1 MKNPIPIFFA
11 CNDKYVPYL
20 DVAIISLI
28 SHASPDREYRII
40 VLKTDITAQNQEVIL
55 KHATSNVSIEFY
67 DVQKMLAPVRDKLP
81 EVFYYSLAAYYRFF
95 IETAFPQYDKA
106 IYLDCDVVL
115 LNDIAKLY
123 DTDVS
128 NCLVGAVYEQNTDR
142 SPEFTNYVEEIIGI
156 PHNTYFNSGVI
167 VMNLA
172 EFRRQK
178 VLTEIQQKR
187 LSAIREYTEFG
198 SGFKIAMRDL
208 ELRGAGNIMG
218 AQQHGHMESVGYDMY
233 LKLLGEAVNEEK
245 GVETQNADLDCLIDL
260 NIDAHI
266 PESYVESLTLRLD
279 VYRRIADIRSSEDA
293 DDVRDE
299 LVDRFG
305 KIPPSVHGLIDVAL
319 IRNKAHSMGIYE
331 IRQTDSSVNLFVKE
345 LKSPV
350 VADLLIA
357 LNGKASLNAGTK
369 PYLSIK
375 CPSDKA
381 SVSVLKELFKL

>member
-28 SHASPDREYRII
+28 SHASPDREYRIV

-128 NCLVGAVYEQNTDR
+128 SCLVGAVYEQNTDR

-156 PHNTYFNSGVI
+156 PHNTYFNSGVM

-172 EFRRQK
+172 EFRKDK
-178 VLTEIQQKR
+178 VQEKFLWM
-187 LSAIREYTEFG
+187 LSEYHFDSLAPDQEYLNVICHGKVKYLPTGWNKHSFPEPPEG
-198 SGFKIAMRDL
+198 
-208 ELRGAGNIMG
+208 ELNLCHFALSNKPWHYADTIN
-218 AQQHGHMESVGYDMY
+218 
-233 LKLLGEAVNEEK
+233 GEHFWEYAVN
-245 GVETQNADLDCLIDL
+245 
-260 NIDAHI
+260 
-266 PESYVESLTLRLD
+266 
-279 VYRRIADIRSSEDA
+279 SEFYPL
-293 DDVRDE
+293 
-299 LVDRFG
+299 LVD
-305 KIPPSVHGLIDVAL
+305 
-319 IRNKAHSMGIYE
+319 
-331 IRQTDSSVNLFVKE
+331 
-345 LKSPV
+345 
-350 VADLLIA
+350 
-357 LNGKASLNAGTK
+357 SLNNYSELDRKRDREAFLALMDAIEGIKRSDRTFRKLWFTK
-369 PYLSIK
+369 EV
-375 CPSDKA
+375 CHG
-381 SVSVLKELFKL
+381 